1 MNEKL
6 RILFLCSGNSCRSQ
20 MAEGWANH
28 FKGDGIEAYSAGIA
42 PSGLDRRA
50 VAVMAE
56 KGVDISRQRSK
67 HVNEFKNDRFDW
79 VITVCNSI
87 TETCPIFPGHGN
99 RFHIDFDDP
108 PHLAKNA
115 RTEDEAL
122 SHYRRVRDEIRR
134 FVEEIPEILN
144 PPAV

>member
-1 MNEKL
+1 MSDTLK
-6 RILFLCSGNSCRSQ
+6 ILFLCSGNSCRSQ

-28 FKGDGIEAYSAGIA
+28 LKGDGIVANSAGIA

-99 RFHIDFDDP
+99 RFHFDFDDP
-108 PHLAKNA
+108 PKLAEHTK
-115 RTEDEAL
+115 TDDEKL
-122 SHYRRVRDEIRR
+122 YHYRRVRDDIRR
-134 FVEEIPEILN
+134 FVEKIPGILE
-144 PPAV
+144 